1 MSSRKLN
8 IPSLGFDVVVIG
20 ASKKTNDVIADLLEK
35 KIATEEVD
43 SSIVWGK
50 DEGYCAWCVDNRSD
64 DSYWEHAMDSQG
76 EYVRYACCKKC
87 AVDRGVE
94 ASK

>member
-1 MSSRKLN
+1 MNGRKLN
-8 IPSLGFDVVVIG
+8 ITSLGFDVVVVG
-20 ASKKTNDVIADLLEK
+20 ASEKTNKVIADLLEK

-43 SSIVWGK
+43 PPAVWGR
-50 DEGYCAWCVDNRSD
+50 DEGYCAWCVDSRSND
-64 DSYWEHAMDSQG
+64 AYWEHATDSQG

-87 AVDRGVE
+87 AVDRGVR